1 MKKEIKMVYYTIENG
16 VKKLKWIARDIITK
30 EIVKEFPDM
39 IEGLKYVNENE
50 NTELY
55 NRTSKKVWEFKRRNY
70 ERK

>member
-1 MKKEIKMVYYTIENG
+1 
-16 VKKLKWIARDIITK
+16 
-30 EIVKEFPDM
+30 M